1 MSPQRLGFPQ
11 VSQGPW
17 KSEAAP
23 LPGITRRLLVVAA
36 REEFTGGQGGHG
48 SSPDPTRCQEPP
60 GDEKEEATGCQ
71 RQREAIFPLLPSA
84 LLSLLAAPSGREFC
98 LLVRGLIL
106 GPVRCLHT
114 SIPPQHFSDRGAP
127 SALGLL

>member
-36 REEFTGGQGGHG
+36 RGRSSREGRVGTVPLQIPPDVRSRQEMRRKKLQGVRDKERPFSLFSPLPFCLSWLPPRAG
-48 SSPDPTRCQEPP
+48 SSVCW
-60 GDEKEEATGCQ
+60 
-71 RQREAIFPLLPSA
+71 
-84 LLSLLAAPSGREFC
+84 SG
-98 LLVRGLIL
+98 
-106 GPVRCLHT
+106 
-114 SIPPQHFSDRGAP
+114 A
-127 SALGLL
+127 